1 MNSRHHNM
9 NANASR
15 SGLIFVTNI
24 TVYIRGG
31 KIVMWRNF
39 SFPSMTIVGKLQCY
53 LHVETFWEMLGNFA
67 TIYALL
73 CGEKLSPKVH
83 LWKTNDKYEVWLMMV
98 FIILFFISHFLEF
111 HYHFWSS
118 NQLIKLQ
125 IYSTVHFEGDI
136 IYKNTF
142 HVWIKREF

>member
-1 MNSRHHNM
+1 M

-39 SFPSMTIVGKLQCY
+39 SFPCMTIVGKLQCY

-83 LWKTNDKYEVWLMMV
+83 LWRKMTNMRSGKKWYTDTRKNEQVLV
-98 FIILFFISHFLEF
+98 LILDFNFL
-111 HYHFWSS
+111 
-118 NQLIKLQ
+118 
-125 IYSTVHFEGDI
+125 
-136 IYKNTF
+136 
-142 HVWIKREF
+142 